1 MEDTSEMLGFVL
13 HGANMAALTLLQ
25 WSTGIHL
32 EHTNTVL
39 LGDAW
44 MRFIVSIRT
53 QIHYYNYNLYTE
65 YYTIIYIIFILYLYY
80 NLYNYNF
87 TQNLSSFLRS
97 DLFPPPKPEVI
108 GLIHTFQL
116 LVLSHNNSPSL
127 SWIILDSLSIHKQR
141 IEKQKKW
148 EKLLPFLNS
157 CGQTTV
163 CSTRS
168 DQRQTQASVCVLGEA
183 VSGYKMWYNAS
194 QNPPYVPTS
203 QPWISHMPY
212 KISSCF
218 VFAFPNYFPVRTVL
232 AINAKTVY
240 LADIPPSQ
248 LTLLTKLLPFL
259 QLCTWNNLG
268 NKGRG
273 YL

>member
-141 IEKQKKW
+141 IEKKN
-148 EKLLPFLNS
+148 EKNFSSSSIPVGKQLSAVRDLISARLKPQSVFLGRLLVVIK
-157 CGQTTV
+157 C
-163 CSTRS
+163 
-168 DQRQTQASVCVLGEA
+168 
-183 VSGYKMWYNAS
+183 
-194 QNPPYVPTS
+194 
-203 QPWISHMPY
+203 
-212 KISSCF
+212 
-218 VFAFPNYFPVRTVL
+218 
-232 AINAKTVY
+232 
-240 LADIPPSQ
+240 DI
-248 LTLLTKLLPFL
+248 TLLKIHHMSLPASHEFHTCHTKYHLALFL
-259 QLCTWNNLG
+259 HSPTIFQ
-268 NKGRG
+268 
-273 YL
+273 

>member
-53 QIHYYNYNLYTE
+53 QIH
-65 YYTIIYIIFILYLYY
+65 
-80 NLYNYNF
+80 YNF

-168 DQRQTQASVCVLGEA
+168 DQRQAQASVCVLGEA

>member
-53 QIHYYNYNLYTE
+53 QIH
-65 YYTIIYIIFILYLYY
+65 
-80 NLYNYNF
+80 YNF

-141 IEKQKKW
+141 IEKKN
-148 EKLLPFLNS
+148 EKNFSSSSIPVGKQLSTVRDLISARLKPQSVFLGRLLVVIK
-157 CGQTTV
+157 C
-163 CSTRS
+163 
-168 DQRQTQASVCVLGEA
+168 
-183 VSGYKMWYNAS
+183 
-194 QNPPYVPTS
+194 
-203 QPWISHMPY
+203 
-212 KISSCF
+212 
-218 VFAFPNYFPVRTVL
+218 
-232 AINAKTVY
+232 
-240 LADIPPSQ
+240 DI
-248 LTLLTKLLPFL
+248 TLLKIHHMSLPASHEFHTCHTKYHLALFL
-259 QLCTWNNLG
+259 HSPTIFQ
-268 NKGRG
+268 
-273 YL
+273 

>member
-53 QIHYYNYNLYTE
+53 QIH
-65 YYTIIYIIFILYLYY
+65 
-80 NLYNYNF
+80 YNF

-141 IEKQKKW
+141 IEKKN
-148 EKLLPFLNS
+148 EKNFSSSSIPVGKQLSAVRDLISARLKPQSVFLGRLLVVIK
-157 CGQTTV
+157 C
-163 CSTRS
+163 
-168 DQRQTQASVCVLGEA
+168 
-183 VSGYKMWYNAS
+183 
-194 QNPPYVPTS
+194 
-203 QPWISHMPY
+203 
-212 KISSCF
+212 
-218 VFAFPNYFPVRTVL
+218 
-232 AINAKTVY
+232 
-240 LADIPPSQ
+240 DI
-248 LTLLTKLLPFL
+248 TLLKIHHMSLPASHEFHTCHTKYHLALFL
-259 QLCTWNNLG
+259 HSPTIFQ
-268 NKGRG
+268 
-273 YL
+273 

>member
-53 QIHYYNYNLYTE
+53 QIH
-65 YYTIIYIIFILYLYY
+65 
-80 NLYNYNF
+80 YNF

-141 IEKQKKW
+141 IEKQKMRKPSP
-148 EKLLPFLNS
+148 LPQFLWANNCLQYEIWS
-157 CGQTTV
+157 APGSSLSL
-163 CSTRS
+163 CSWGG
-168 DQRQTQASVCVLGEA
+168 C
-183 VSGYKMWYNAS
+183 
-194 QNPPYVPTS
+194 
-203 QPWISHMPY
+203 
-212 KISSCF
+212 
-218 VFAFPNYFPVRTVL
+218 
-232 AINAKTVY
+232 
-240 LADIPPSQ
+240 
-248 LTLLTKLLPFL
+248 
-259 QLCTWNNLG
+259 
-268 NKGRG
+268 
-273 YL
+273 